1 MSPLALAHRPS
12 EDWYLHPPPMPTYDT
27 LELEKARERL
37 AEWQDFTTAAVLQIR
52 YVVAKLRARGSAPN
66 VEAIVDRYAAA
77 SRQAFESTA
86 TLTRSVETLRQTAR
100 DLRRQGVD
108 TQTRYP
114 DIAAPLFAKAD
125 EIDQRLLLFGE
136 HAKGHQ
142 RLVEAYSEA
151 LKALATVRSEPPR
164 MSRAAP
170 LVGPALGAATL
181 GGVLFPNA
189 FGVAVGLAI
198 GFITAL
204 LGIHAVREGKSL

>member
-1 MSPLALAHRPS
+1 MSPLAHYRS
-12 EDWYLHPPPMPTYDT
+12 EEWYLHPPPTPTYET
-27 LELEKARERL
+27 LEMEQARERL
-37 AEWQDFTTAAVLQIR
+37 AKWQEFTTAAVLQIR
-52 YVVAKLRARGSAPN
+52 YVMAKLRARGSAPN

-86 TLTRSVETLRQTAR
+86 TLTRSVDTLRQTAR
-100 DLRRQGVD
+100 DLRRHGAD

-125 EIDQRLLLFGE
+125 EIDQRLLLFVE

-142 RLVEAYSEA
+142 RLIEAYSEA
-151 LKALATVRSEPPR
+151 LKALADVRSEPPR
-164 MSRAAP
+164 MSRVAP

-181 GGVLFPNA
+181 GGILFPSGL
-189 FGVAVGLAI
+189 GVTVGLAI

-204 LGIHAVREGKSL
+204 LGIRAVREGESL

>member
-1 MSPLALAHRPS
+1 
-12 EDWYLHPPPMPTYDT
+12 MPTYDT
-27 LELEKARERL
+27 LGMEQAREQL
-37 AEWQDFTTAAVLQIR
+37 AEWQEFTTAAVLQIR
-52 YVVAKLRARGSAPN
+52 YVAAKLRTRGSAPN
-66 VEAIVDRYAAA
+66 VEVIVDRYAAA

-100 DLRRQGVD
+100 DLRRQGAD

-125 EIDQRLLLFGE
+125 EIDQRLLLFTE

-151 LKALATVRSEPPR
+151 LKALATVRNEPPR
-164 MSRAAP
+164 MSRVAP

-181 GGVLFPNA
+181 GGLLFPGWL
-189 FGVAVGLAI
+189 GVAVGLAI
-198 GFITAL
+198 GFTTAM
-204 LGIHAVREGKSL
+204 LGMRTLREEEAP